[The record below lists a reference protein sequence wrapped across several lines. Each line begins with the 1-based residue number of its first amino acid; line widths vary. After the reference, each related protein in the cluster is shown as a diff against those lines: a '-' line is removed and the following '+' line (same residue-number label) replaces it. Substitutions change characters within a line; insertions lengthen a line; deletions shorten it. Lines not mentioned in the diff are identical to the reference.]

1 MFRLYESVVLAS
13 DTRNSAAKLRA
24 AGISARVDDSSATIG
39 KRYSRNDEL
48 GTPYGITIDFACQ
61 YIFFGLSGTSS

>member
-1 MFRLYESVVLAS
+1 MGSLAS
-13 DTRNSAAKLRA
+13 KLRA

-48 GTPYGITIDFACQ
+48 GTPYGITIDFACELK
-61 YIFFGLSGTSS
+61 FWVFGVTPDANLI